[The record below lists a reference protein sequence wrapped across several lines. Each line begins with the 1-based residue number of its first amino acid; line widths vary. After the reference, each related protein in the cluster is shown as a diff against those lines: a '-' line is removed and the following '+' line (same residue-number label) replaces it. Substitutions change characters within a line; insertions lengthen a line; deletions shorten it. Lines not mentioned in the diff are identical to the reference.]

1 MVENGIVYKST
12 GSNYKVKVNNAF
24 VDCTLAGK
32 YRLEGVK
39 STNPVSVGD
48 QVRIQ
53 NGVIEDVLPRKNY
66 IIRRSTNLSKRTHII
81 ASNLDR
87 VMIVAS
93 ISKPRTS
100 TGFIDR
106 ILVTCEAYSVPAMI
120 VFNKSDLLN
129 EEEKE
134 YRDELMAEYTYL
146 GYPSFATNAITGDG
160 VETIRQ
166 ELKDKNTL
174 IIGHSGVGKSSLLN
188 AIQPGLSVKT
198 SGISKKHKKGMHTTT
213 FAEMFDLQFG
223 GSIIDTPGIKEFGL
237 VRMQN
242 EEIDDY
248 FPEIFALKKSC
259 KFNNCM
265 HKNEPDCAVL
275 IALEIGGIADF
286 RYQNYLN
293 ILDSNA
299 YTAWADD

>member
-12 GSNYKVKVNNAF
+12 GSNYKVKVNNEF

-48 QVRIQ
+48 VVSVH
-53 NGVIEDVLPRKNY
+53 NGVIENVLPRKNY
-66 IIRRSTNLSKRTHII
+66 IIRRSTNLSKRTHVI

-129 EEEKE
+129 EEEAE
-134 YRDELMAEYTYL
+134 YRDELMAEYSFL
-146 GYPSFATNAITGDG
+146 GYPSFATNAMKGDG
-160 VETIRQ
+160 VDTIRQ

-198 SGISKKHKKGMHTTT
+198 SGISKKHEKGMHTTT
-213 FAEMFDLQFG
+213 FAEMFDLEFG

-242 EEIDDY
+242 DEIADY

-259 KFNNCM
+259 KFNNCL

-275 IALEIGGIADF
+275 KALEIGGIADF

-293 ILDSNA
+293 FLDSNA